1 MSQVPCETCET
12 CGELVALSL
21 VSRRCTNCYEVESRL
36 EEYLQSP
43 GGQKWARDK
52 MPLMDDW
59 VDGHPDAWDYETV
72 LAENEVKV
80 EWCAALVDSEGNVRK
95 NDCFSGWSLS
105 WREGFIGIGDTT
117 EEIAKK
123 AGALFIS
130 LWLRGVSASFA
141 DKLMDGFIVYLERQ
155 EGITKGVMVNIGYR
169 MGHLNLCFGSY
180 TKEDQLLRE
189 FGLKEGDRVGVTLS
203 KRGKNGS

>member
-1 MSQVPCETCET
+1 MSKKQTTFCKT
-12 CGELVALSL
+12 CGGATLYYTKQ
-21 VSRRCTNCYEVESRL
+21 CDNCWEVESRL

-52 MPLMDDW
+52 MPLLDDW
-59 VDGHPDAWDYETV
+59 VDGHPDAWDYEKV
-72 LAENEVKV
+72 LTENEVKV
-80 EWCAALVDSEGNVRK
+80 EWCAAIVDSEGNARGD
-95 NDCFSGWSLS
+95 DCFSGWSLS

-155 EGITKGVMVNIGYR
+155 EGITKGVMVEVRCDLGSTT
-169 MGHLNLCFGSY
+169 LNLHFG
-180 TKEDQLLRE
+180 TFEEEDRLLRE
-189 FGLKEGDRVGVTLS
+189 FGLKEGDRVGITLS
-203 KRGKNGS
+203 KQQEK